1 MLEQLQQL
9 KTDIDSER
17 QERID
22 WNVQNLKQV
31 RQEVESYLKL
41 FRPRFFIQ
49 ARKTRQDSFLK
60 KNYEK
65 T

>member
-1 MLEQLQQL
+1 MLDQLQQL

-41 FRPRFFIQ
+41 FRP
-49 ARKTRQDSFLK
+49 
-60 KNYEK
+60 
-65 T
+65 